1 MPRRSYWAAC
11 LLCLVWVM
19 KSYRTTETRRR
30 GSGWIAVLFP
40 ASSETLFWIRQTRIP
55 RNNIHRRSFPP
66 LALNPRSDGIEPS
79 VRLGLL
85 VACLLGMKPALI
97 GCSFCVQSNLI
108 IMWFK
113 AGFPVRRENQSPS
126 RLKTSTPG
134 ASPLS
139 SPTRFR
145 HLTPD
150 VRPAGLR
157 DVFRSLVVF
166 FRSVFISHPDSSNSN
181 L

>member
-1 MPRRSYWAAC
+1 MPRCSYWAAC

-19 KSYRTTETRRR
+19 KSYRTAETRRR

-66 LALNPRSDGIEPS
+66 LTLNPPSDGIEPS
-79 VRLGLL
+79 VCPGLL
-85 VACLLGMKPALI
+85 VARLLGMKPALI
-97 GCSFCVQSNLI
+97 GCRFCVI

-113 AGFPVRRENQSPS
+113 DGFLVQRENQSPS
-126 RLKTSTPG
+126 GLKTLTPG

-166 FRSVFISHPDSSNSN
+166 LLRFYFTY
-181 L
+181 